1 MDHTSND
8 PVTNALMGCPPENYI
23 LIAYKRG
30 CEDTRQKLQKRIEQ
44 LEAEVLAWQK
54 LGNETTQAMS
64 DAVDDCV
71 RATKLA
77 KEKHEQ
83 VEIYSALC
91 KKQNETMQKM
101 SAQIDELAELAGIA
115 VKPTRQ

>member
-1 MDHTSND
+1 MVDTT
-8 PVTNALMGCPPENYI
+8 PFKICIQRAE
-23 LIAYKRG
+23 
-30 CEDTRQKLQKRIEQ
+30 TRQEWDAMQDDYIARSLEACRRIEQ

-54 LGNETTQAMS
+54 LGNKATQAMS

-77 KEKHEQ
+77 TEKHDQ
-83 VEIYSALC
+83 VEAYRELC
-91 KKQNETMQKM
+91 NRQAQTMAEM

>member
-1 MDHTSND
+1 MTLLEEVQAALTAQIETSSELAD
-8 PVTNALMGCPPENYI
+8 RMV
-23 LIAYKRG
+23 K
-30 CEDTRQKLQKRIEQ
+30 
-44 LEAEVLAWQK
+44 LEAEVLEWQK
-54 LGNETTQAMS
+54 FGNSTLESMS
-64 DAVDDCV
+64 NAVDDCV

-83 VEIYSALC
+83 VEMYAALC

>member
-1 MDHTSND
+1 MVDTT
-8 PVTNALMGCPPENYI
+8 PFKICIQRAE
-23 LIAYKRG
+23 
-30 CEDTRQKLQKRIEQ
+30 TRQEWDEMQDDYIARSLEACRRIEQ
-44 LEAEVLAWQK
+44 LELEILEWQK
-54 LGNETTQAMS
+54 IGSAATQAMS

-83 VEIYSALC
+83 VEMYSALC
-91 KKQNETMQKM
+91 KQQNETMQKM
-101 SAQIDELAELAGIA
+101 SAQIDELAELAGVI

>member
-1 MDHTSND
+1 MND
-8 PVTNALMGCPPENYI
+8 LANRL
-23 LIAYKRG
+23 RG
-30 CEDTRQKLQKRIEQ
+30 ETMPFRDFRTTRRNEVLYEAADRIEQ

-54 LGNETTQAMS
+54 FGNEATQTMS

-71 RATKLA
+71 RATELA
-77 KEKHEQ
+77 KEKHEE
-83 VEIYSALC
+83 VERYSRLC
-91 KKQNETMQKM
+91 NKQNDTMQKM

>member
-1 MDHTSND
+1 MTDTT
-8 PVTNALMGCPPENYI
+8 PFQICIQRAE
-23 LIAYKRG
+23 
-30 CEDTRQKLQKRIEQ
+30 TRQEWDAMQDDYIARSLEACRRIEQ
-44 LEAEVLAWQK
+44 LEAEVLEWQK
-54 LGNETTQAMS
+54 FGNSTLEKMS

-83 VEIYSALC
+83 VEMYSALC
-91 KKQNETMQKM
+91 NRQAQTMAEM
-101 SAQIDELAELAGIA
+101 SAQIDELAELVGIA

>member
-1 MDHTSND
+1 MDHTPND

-23 LIAYKRG
+23 LIAYRRG
-30 CEDTRQKLQKRIEQ
+30 CDETREIYQIRIKN
-44 LEAEVLAWQK
+44 LEAEILEWQK
-54 LGNETTQAMS
+54 IGSAATQAMS

-83 VEIYSALC
+83 VEMYSALC
-91 KKQNETMQKM
+91 KRQNETMQKM

>member
-1 MDHTSND
+1 
-8 PVTNALMGCPPENYI
+8 MGFLPPPFVQEGKIICNYE
-23 LIAYKRG
+23 
-30 CEDTRQKLQKRIEQ
+30 CQWESHQTRIKQ
-44 LEAEVLAWQK
+44 LELEILEWQK
-54 LGNETTQAMS
+54 VGNAATQAMS

-83 VEIYSALC
+83 VEMYSALC
-91 KKQNETMQKM
+91 NRQTQTMAEM
-101 SAQIDELAELAGIA
+101 SAQIDELAELAGIS

>member
-1 MDHTSND
+1 MTDD
-8 PVTNALMGCPPENYI
+8 LV
-23 LIAYKRG
+23 KRLRKNVMCG
-30 CEDTRQKLQKRIEQ
+30 DAVIEEAADRIEK

-54 LGNETTQAMS
+54 LGNEATQAMS

-77 KEKHEQ
+77 KEKHEE
-83 VEIYSALC
+83 VERYSRLC
-91 KKQNETMQKM
+91 NKQNDTMQKM
-101 SAQIDELAELAGIA
+101 SAQIDELAELAGIT

>member
-1 MDHTSND
+1 MEQSEIMMRYEQIVLN
-8 PVTNALMGCPPENYI
+8 L
-23 LIAYKRG
+23 L
-30 CEDTRQKLQKRIEQ
+30 EDNEKLKSRVKELETEVIE
-44 LEAEVLAWQK
+44 WQK
-54 LGNETTQAMS
+54 LGNEATQAMS

-77 KEKHEQ
+77 KEKHEE
-83 VEIYSALC
+83 VERYSRLC
-91 KKQNETMQKM
+91 NKQNDTMQKM

>member
-1 MDHTSND
+1 MTDKTFKWTPD
-8 PVTNALMGCPPENYI
+8 MGFLPPPLVQEGKIICNYE
-23 LIAYKRG
+23 
-30 CEDTRQKLQKRIEQ
+30 CQWESHQTRIKQ
-44 LEAEVLAWQK
+44 LELEILEWQK
-54 LGNETTQAMS
+54 VGNTATQAMS

-83 VEIYSALC
+83 VEMYIALC
-91 KKQNETMQKM
+91 KQQNETMQKM

>member
-1 MDHTSND
+1 MDDDLVKQLRFTADDVCRCGTSVCLEAAD
-8 PVTNALMGCPPENYI
+8 H
-23 LIAYKRG
+23 
-30 CEDTRQKLQKRIEQ
+30 IEQ
-44 LEAEVLAWQK
+44 LETKILEWQK
-54 LGNETTQAMS
+54 IGSAATQAMS

-83 VEIYSALC
+83 VEMYSALC
-91 KKQNETMQKM
+91 NRQAQTMAEM